1 MSQWPSNTYSPVLLW
16 GEPRRTPS
24 PICTWTQLP
33 KDGPRGGGS
42 GSWGL
47 GCLRSSVSVL
57 WRQKDVE
64 GTCSFCLSIS
74 QVLTYQRLAMATKVS
89 PCFVFNCFIILCIW
103 VFCLHGYLYNMY
115 VPCAQ
120 RGQKRSS
127 DPVKLEICI
136 FVNHHVGVSNGSG
149 HCKSSGC
156 S

>member
-89 PCFVFNCFIILCIW
+89 PCFVFCLLFSSVQLRKDGDFIVLTGVQRDLLFVTRENTKDW
-103 VFCLHGYLYNMY
+103 CLLTPEHIHGSFN
-115 VPCAQ
+115 
-120 RGQKRSS
+120 QK
-127 DPVKLEICI
+127 
-136 FVNHHVGVSNGSG
+136 
-149 HCKSSGC
+149 
-156 S
+156 